1 MEKKIDGKTIVAAV
15 NGDKE
20 AVERVLEQYMPYIE
34 EQSGGDEDL
43 KQELILAVLEALPKF
58 DLTNPE
64 KSLREVSK

>member
-20 AVERVLEQYMPYIE
+20 ATEHVLEHYMPYIE

-43 KQELILAVLEALPKF
+43 KQTLILAVLEALPKF
-58 DLTNPE
+58 DLNDPE
-64 KSLREVSK
+64 KSLREVSE